1 MGKILR
7 VYGYSSTVLGGGM
20 LSLGLVANES
30 ALYVAG
36 AGFVLTGIDLANN
49 SYKKEPWE
57 IPNNEPTY
65 NRISKPVLEKK
76 AYHKW
81 TIDDTLRSR

>member
-36 AGFVLTGIDLANN
+36 AGFVLTGIDLENN
-49 SYKKEPWE
+49 Y
-57 IPNNEPTY
+57 
-65 NRISKPVLEKK
+65 
-76 AYHKW
+76 
-81 TIDDTLRSR
+81 

>member
-36 AGFVLTGIDLANN
+36 AGFVLTLPGHWLPDFPA
-49 SYKKEPWE
+49 
-57 IPNNEPTY
+57 
-65 NRISKPVLEKK
+65 RIQQPC
-76 AYHKW
+76 
-81 TIDDTLRSR
+81 